1 MSFTLSDGKIVNIAA
16 NASSGSL
23 LVPIADDV
31 YTGGQT
37 ALVNKLDSVSGGSV
51 KFEQLTLDKTPLT
64 TTITDEPAGQGDR
77 IIVSIEGNGG
87 VAENVGAAFT
97 VKINQALND
106 NLNVTLSNGGTVT
119 ILKGNTSAIYT
130 APIQGEDV
138 YKDGGTLN
146 LTVSSATVPGKT
158 FENLGISTTPGS
170 VVISDTTNEVIAKLS
185 VDKSTVAEGGQITYT
200 VTLTNK
206 DGLPINSHDAMS
218 FTLSDGKIVNIAA
231 NASSGSLLVPIADD
245 VYTGGQTALVNK
257 LDSVSGGSVK
267 FEQLTLDKTPLTT
280 TITDEPAGQGDK
292 VTVGITGDASVV
304 EGQTA
309 HYTLNLS
316 NTSHGE
322 VTVTLKYSGTAAN
335 GVDFQGVT
343 TVKIP
348 ANSNGVGFDISTI
361 NDKLVEGSENFVI
374 TIDSVAG
381 GNFEN
386 IAIDPAKNSVTT
398 TIVDNDH
405 APVAVSGGVTGIEDT
420 DLVLTWANFQ
430 TTDVDNDSPLS
441 ITITDIAGRG
451 DLMFNGAA
459 GWVKVAAGQ
468 VISQAD
474 IAGGKL
480 KFVPVGNE
488 SGADGYGGTGI
499 GNKAAD
505 YAQIKF
511 KPTDGFNQGNE
522 ATLKVDITPVA
533 DRPTLTVDSNAVT
546 STGLLKEVWTNLSGL
561 SAGYDG
567 SVGSGAA
574 TATLKSVI
582 DAAKNP
588 NSTSTSTN
596 VQSSGDVAVGTAS
609 KTSGLIYLEAGKTY
623 TFSGSADDSL
633 LVTIGGKDVAS
644 ALWGKGGAISGTGFK
659 PTTSGYYTIDIYHHN
674 QSGPGSYDVNLSI
687 NGAAAVDLS
696 SSGIP
701 LYTGVANLAA
711 SGVTVSELHGANG
724 EGYYEGYKLNEGAEN
739 GSVHLSKITTALTDT
754 DGSESLSVTI
764 GGFPK
769 GMVLSDDAGHTWT
782 VGTDGKAIVTGWNL
796 ANLTLTPPA
805 YYNGKFDLTVT
816 STSTE
821 QLGGSASSTAT
832 IPVTIYPA
840 TYNPITL
847 TAGNDV
853 QDGTF
858 GNDIIVADVAGLT
871 PIPGQNYNIAFMVD
885 SSGSMSEASVTSAK
899 NSLIAVFTSL
909 IASATS
915 QGENPGTVKVFLVDF
930 DTQVNKSISVDLSV
944 NGALDSLKTVL
955 DSMNKGGWTNYEDV
969 FKTTANWFYSTDA
982 KSNPNAINLTYFI
995 TDGEPTAYTSYEVV
1009 NPKVVDYWSNNTS
1022 DINLDSLMK
1031 AGDYKPGTAFNTM
1044 IGGKLRTLVDA
1055 SGNVYKWTQDSSGDW
1070 KSSKIDS
1077 DLKIHAQGDGTYEL
1091 SYNDGQGRVDRASAT
1106 NAGLALALFAAANST
1121 VQAIGLNNAVTE
1133 NDLAPYNT
1141 TKGKPLANINPDDL
1155 ANAIL
1160 GHNEATLP
1168 GSDTI
1173 NGGDGNDI
1181 IFGDLV
1187 SFNGVTGE
1195 GYTALQA
1202 FVGQET
1208 GVETNKVTPSNVH
1221 QFVTENYKVFD
1232 VSGAHDGNDTLLG
1245 GAGNDIIFGQGGDDK
1260 LYGGNGNDILLG
1272 GTGNDLLDGGDGND
1286 ILIGGKGN
1294 DTLIGGL
1301 GGDTFVWKAGDTGAD
1316 VIKDFKAAEG
1326 DRIDLRDLLQNET
1339 GSTIDNFLKITTTDG
1354 VSSLE
1359 VNSGGKFNS
1368 NDAAAA
1374 KADVTIKLEGNNW
1387 STANLHNLIAGSDPT
1402 IKVDHNNS

>member
-1 MSFTLSDGKIVNIAA
+1 TLNISVTPVDDSFTDASETVSTLEDTAVTGSVLTGTSSVDGPVSVLNFTIGANTYAAGTTATIANVGTLVIGANGAYTFNPAA
-16 NASSGSL
+16 N
-23 LVPIADDV
+23 
-31 YTGGQT
+31 Y
-37 ALVNKLDSVSGGSV
+37 NGSV
-51 KFEQLTLDKTPLT
+51 PV
-64 TTITDEPAGQGDR
+64 
-77 IIVSIEGNGG
+77 VS
-87 VAENVGAAFT
+87 
-97 VKINQALND
+97 
-106 NLNVTLSNGGTVT
+106 
-119 ILKGNTSAIYT
+119 
-130 APIQGEDV
+130 
-138 YKDGGTLN
+138 
-146 LTVSSATVPGKT
+146 
-158 FENLGISTTPGS
+158 
-170 VVISDTTNEVIAKLS
+170 
-185 VDKSTVAEGGQITYT
+185 YT
-200 VTLTNK
+200 VTDGSGSNVTSTLTISVTPVDDSFTDASETVSTLEDTAVTGSVLTGTSSVDGPVSVLNFTIGANTYTAGSK
-206 DGLPINSHDAMS
+206 ATIANVGTLVIGANGAYTFTPAANYNGSVPVVSYTVTDGSGSNVTSTLNISVTPVDDSFTDASETVSTLEDTAVTGSVLTGTSSVDGPVSVLNFTIGANTYTAGTTATIANVGTLVIGANGAYTFNPAANYNGSVPVVSYTVTDGSGSNVTSTLNITVVGVNDAPIAAPVNVTGTEDTPLVLGWSTFGVRDVDSPDASLGVKITGLPG
-218 FTLSDGKIVNIAA
+218 DGKLQYLN
-231 NASSGSLLVPIADD
+231 GS
-245 VYTGGQTALVNK
+245 TW
-257 LDSVSGGSVK
+257 
-267 FEQLTLDKTPLTT
+267 
-280 TITDEPAGQGDK
+280 
-292 VTVGITGDASVV
+292 
-304 EGQTA
+304 
-309 HYTLNLS
+309 
-316 NTSHGE
+316 
-322 VTVTLKYSGTAAN
+322 
-335 GVDFQGVT
+335 
-343 TVKIP
+343 
-348 ANSNGVGFDISTI
+348 
-361 NDKLVEGSENFVI
+361 
-374 TIDSVAG
+374 
-381 GNFEN
+381 
-386 IAIDPAKNSVTT
+386 
-398 TIVDNDH
+398 
-405 APVAVSGGVTGIEDT
+405 T
-420 DLVLTWANFQ
+420 DLTPNQ
-430 TTDVDNDSPLS
+430 I
-441 ITITDIAGRG
+441 ITKTDIDA
-451 DLMFNGAA
+451 
-459 GWVKVAAGQ
+459 
-468 VISQAD
+468 
-474 IAGGKL
+474 GKL
-480 KFVPVGNE
+480 RFMPDTNE
-488 SGADGYGGTGI
+488 SGANGNPSGTG
-499 GNKAAD
+499 NKLAD
-505 YAQIKF
+505 YAQIQF
-511 KPTDGFNQGNE
+511 QPTDGSLLGN
-522 ATLKVDITPVA
+522 TGTIKIDITPVA
-533 DRPTLTVDSNAVT
+533 DAPTLNVASNNVT
-546 STGLLKEVWTNLSGL
+546 STGLIKEVWTGL
-561 SAGYDG
+561 AGLG
-567 SVGSGAA
+567 TNGNGAPSD
-574 TATLKSVI
+574 TLKSVI
-582 DAAKNP
+582 DAAGKA
-588 NSTSTSTN
+588 NSSSTVGN

-633 LVTIGGKDVAS
+633 LVTIGGKNVAS
-644 ALWGKGGAISGTGFK
+644 ALWGNGGAISGAGFK

-711 SGVTVSELHGANG
+711 SGVTVSELHGTNG

-764 GGFPK
+764 SGFPK

-782 VGTDGKAIVTGWNL
+782 VGTDGLATVTGWNL

-805 YYNGKFDLTVT
+805 YYNGKFELTVT

-821 QLGGSASSTAT
+821 QLGGSAPSTAT

-847 TAGNDV
+847 TSGNDV

-858 GNDIIVADVAGLT
+858 GNDIIVADIAGLT
-871 PIPGQNYNIAFMVD
+871 TTPGQNYNIAFMVD
-885 SSGSMSEASVTSAK
+885 SSSSMSSASVTSAK

-915 QGENPGTVKVFLVDF
+915 QGANPGTVKVFLVDF
-930 DTQVNKSISVDLSV
+930 DTQVNKSISVDLSSK
-944 NGALDSLKTVL
+944 GALDSLKTVL
-955 DSMNKGGWTNYEDV
+955 NSMSKGGLTNYEDV
-969 FKTTANWFYSTDA
+969 FKTTANWFHSEEAT
-982 KSNPNAINLTYFI
+982 SNSGATNLTYFI
-995 TDGEPTAYTSYEVV
+995 TDGAPTAYTSSELV
-1009 NPKVVDYWSNNTS
+1009 NPKVVDYHWTNSNT

-1031 AGDYKPGTAFNTM
+1031 AGDYTPGTAFNTM
-1044 IGGKLRTLVDA
+1044 IGGQLRTLVDA
-1055 SGNVYKWTQDSSGDW
+1055 SGNVYKWTQDILGEW
-1070 KSSKIDS
+1070 KPSKVDS

-1091 SYNDGQGRVDRASAT
+1091 SNNGGDGSVDRESAR

-1121 VQAIGLNNAVTE
+1121 VQAIGLNNGVTE

-1160 GHNEATLP
+1160 GHSEATLP

-1359 VNSGGKFNS
+1359 VNSAGKFNS